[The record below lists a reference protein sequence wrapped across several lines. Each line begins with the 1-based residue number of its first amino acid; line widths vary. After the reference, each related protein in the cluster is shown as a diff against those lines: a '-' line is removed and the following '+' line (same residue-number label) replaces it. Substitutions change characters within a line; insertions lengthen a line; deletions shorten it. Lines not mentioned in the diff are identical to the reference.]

1 MPLILRQHSGF
12 TLVEVLVTLVI
23 FAFGMLGVAGLQMIS
38 LSNMDSA
45 QYRSIA
51 SLKAGEMAER
61 MRANAGT
68 SYAGVTGADN
78 QCRTSHYA
86 NRYPE
91 PAKCTPEQLA
101 ADDVWDW
108 NQELAG
114 RLPRGNGMVCV
125 DSTPADGT
133 FEAPACDTVG
143 QVMAV
148 KVFWIEKPH
157 SAKGAEPKR
166 MTISVVN

>member
-1 MPLILRQHSGF
+1 MPVILRRHSGF

-68 SYAGVTGADN
+68 SYAGVEGADN

-86 NRYPE
+86 NRYPV

-114 RLPRGNGMVCV
+114 RLPKGNGMVCV
-125 DSTPADGT
+125 DSTPEDGT
-133 FEAPACDTVG
+133 FDAPACDTVG

-148 KVFWIEKPH
+148 KVFWIEKPK
-157 SAKGAEPKR
+157 SANGAEPKR

>member
-1 MPLILRQHSGF
+1 MHLILRHHRGF

-38 LSNMDSA
+38 LTNMDSA

-61 MRANAGT
+61 MRANAGA
-68 SYAGVTGADN
+68 SYAGVDGADN
-78 QCRTSHYA
+78 QCRTTHYA
-86 NRYPE
+86 SRNAAPT
-91 PAKCTPEQLA
+91 KCTPEQLA

-114 RLPRGNGMVCV
+114 RLPKGNGLVCI
-125 DSTPADGT
+125 DSTPDDGT
-133 FEAPACDTVG
+133 FDQPACDATG

-148 KVFWIEKPH
+148 KVFWIEKPK
-157 SAKGAEPKR
+157 SANGAEPKR